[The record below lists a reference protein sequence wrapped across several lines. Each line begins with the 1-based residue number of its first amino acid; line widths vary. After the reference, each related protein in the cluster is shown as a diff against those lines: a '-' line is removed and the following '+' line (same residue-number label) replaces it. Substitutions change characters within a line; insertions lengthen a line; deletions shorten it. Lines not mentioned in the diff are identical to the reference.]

1 MFFNEK
7 KHIDDER
14 RLVLSGEETYLEAGA
29 LAAVLRAA
37 AAFNDRK
44 KINAG
49 LSFIVFGLSLPPL
62 PGRKAF

>member
-14 RLVLSGEETYLEAGA
+14 RLVLSGEETNLQAGRWPP
-29 LAAVLRAA
+29 VVKAA

-44 KINAG
+44 KSNHLLG
-49 LSFIVFGLSLPPL
+49 
-62 PGRKAF
+62 GRQDDFEGR